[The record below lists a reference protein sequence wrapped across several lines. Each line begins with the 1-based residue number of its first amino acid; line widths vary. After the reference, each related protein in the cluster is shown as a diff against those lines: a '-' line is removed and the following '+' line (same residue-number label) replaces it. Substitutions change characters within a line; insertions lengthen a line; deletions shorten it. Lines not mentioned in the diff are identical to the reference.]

1 MVVGQWE
8 VRYNCQDGRL
18 SFPATAEG
26 KQEVDNKSD
35 YLEPGHELLRERGPH
50 TVIRISIFIARF
62 GSNAGWT

>member
-1 MVVGQWE
+1 MLWWFDGGWVVVGQWE

-35 YLEPGHELLRERGPH
+35 YLEPGHELLRTRPAYG
-50 TVIRISIFIARF
+50 
-62 GSNAGWT
+62 N